1 MKYYSKYDSPVGPLY
16 LMEEK
21 GQLLELSFSKF
32 SEDKTMKEKETELLQ
47 EVKRQLGEY
56 FVGKLRNF
64 DLPLNPQ
71 GTEFQKK
78 VWKALLGIPYGT
90 TSSYGEIAKTI
101 GHEKAAR
108 AIGGANHVNPI
119 SIIIPCHRVIGKSG
133 KLVGYGGGLDVK
145 VKLLELEGKKS

>member
-16 LMEEK
+16 LLEEK

-119 SIIIPCHRVIGKSG
+119 SIIIPCHRIIGKSG

>member
-16 LMEEK
+16 LLEEK

-56 FVGKLRNF
+56 FAGKLQNF

-119 SIIIPCHRVIGKSG
+119 SIIIPCHRIIGKSG